1 MPETPHSSSTCV
13 RKASPTSSSSRFT
26 DRLQSSAEAASLSAP
41 VQLRAWLERARQE
54 ASALYT
60 SGALNGLRSPDRG
73 RSRRS
78 LSPGSTLHLESGNI
92 SIAGE
97 EVVDP
102 RIEMF
107 AHPRS
112 LSPGVRDCTIR
123 GSALGDPGMRPQR
136 MARPSRRQQ
145 RSAEDMSAAASSGS
159 LLDPSGAPDRSS
171 SSFGEAFAAPRGPS
185 SEAPGHGTEEL
196 VAEPVTRTGLQPPEN
211 LTEEACFKHEAL
223 LQSQLLTTQQQ
234 LEELQR
240 QYLEVQQLLRERA
253 PGADVARILT
263 PFLKASTWTLKPADI
278 RCTARTHHSTRAPP
292 LTGKWRPVL
301 GFTAASAEFS
311 FKTSTPRDASLE
323 QWPAQPAMTTWQ
335 DDQEEGWEVEETSW
349 PEASCGAP
357 GEQELVDQV
366 VGKLLHAGMI
376 ELAELS
382 SHFGQRFNAQVRAS
396 HLSPYAPDK
405 RNDGSFKRWCL
416 GTGGCSLAAADTTK
430 QVVERGAELVTDS
443 DPMTLDQ
450 VL

>member
-1 MPETPHSSSTCV
+1 MSISVHVGAEEQRRAEVPQLDRGHYEPTNAESQPEPEPRADRTLRRKVPARTGRRPQQPPQPPQHTPSASAASIAGTSCKSSSSASMPLPNHGPKSFPRQPQTSRSHPTRSSSQATPPRKTRAESSETMPETPHSSSTCV

-112 LSPGVRDCTIR
+112 LSPSVRDCTIR
-123 GSALGDPGMRPQR
+123 GSALGDPGLRSQR

-145 RSAEDMSAAASSGS
+145 RSADDMTAPASSSS
-159 LLDPSGAPDRSS
+159 LLDPCGAPDRSS
-171 SSFGEAFAAPRGPS
+171 SSFGEAEAFAPPARPGPS
-185 SEAPGHGTEEL
+185 PPGPISDPWPSSEIAEAPGHSTGEL
-196 VAEPVTRTGLQPPEN
+196 VAEPVTRTGLPAPAEN
-211 LTEEACFKHEAL
+211 RTEEACFRHEAL

-240 QYLEVQQLLRERA
+240 QYLEVQLGRNLAAQFR
-253 PGADVARILT
+253 
-263 PFLKASTWTLKPADI
+263 S
-278 RCTARTHHSTRAPP
+278 
-292 LTGKWRPVL
+292 PVL
-301 GFTAASAEFS
+301 V
-311 FKTSTPRDASLE
+311 P
-323 QWPAQPAMTTWQ
+323 
-335 DDQEEGWEVEETSW
+335 
-349 PEASCGAP
+349 
-357 GEQELVDQV
+357 
-366 VGKLLHAGMI
+366 
-376 ELAELS
+376 
-382 SHFGQRFNAQVRAS
+382 
-396 HLSPYAPDK
+396 
-405 RNDGSFKRWCL
+405 
-416 GTGGCSLAAADTTK
+416 
-430 QVVERGAELVTDS
+430 
-443 DPMTLDQ
+443 
-450 VL
+450 